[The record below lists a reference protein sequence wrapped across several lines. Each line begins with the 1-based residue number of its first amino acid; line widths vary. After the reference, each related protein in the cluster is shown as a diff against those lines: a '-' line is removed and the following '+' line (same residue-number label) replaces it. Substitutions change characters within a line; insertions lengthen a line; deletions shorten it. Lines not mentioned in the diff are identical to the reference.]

1 MKNKFLGFLI
11 AVAFSLLSIF
21 GYQWATNGSPPDV
34 EKFLNSA
41 QCEAKDGTVTVTA
54 QTGEKIVVSFP
65 PTYQTTQATVQQPD
79 NILYYD
85 VGKQGDRAIPMSLL
99 GYAEKYKGVIT
110 LARDCLLNS
119 MPITGGNSRN

>member
-1 MKNKFLGFLI
+1 MKNKFLGSLI
-11 AVAFSLLSIF
+11 AIAFSLLSIF

-41 QCEAKDGTVTVTA
+41 TCKANGTAVTITA

-79 NILYYD
+79 NMLYYD
-85 VGKQGDRAIPMSLL
+85 VPKKGQRAVPISLL
-99 GYAEKYKGVIT
+99 NYLDKYRGIIN
-110 LARDCLLNS
+110 LARDCLISS
-119 MPITGGNSRN
+119 MSATDSSPF